1 MNPHRPRKPRPA
13 VPAITLLNEW
23 REHVERTE
31 QRVRDGDYGYRT
43 GCECC
48 DGNVL
53 TDARDRLE
61 SMMRNGGRRA
71 RRLRVAVEELDRR
84 FLLVTVEDPYSWRS
98 QSWWRRRVP
107 HG

>member
-1 MNPHRPRKPRPA
+1 M
-13 VPAITLLNEW
+13 LNEW